1 MMLAAVRPDDWN
13 LPLLV
18 HIAGAMLL
26 VGFLVVAAASYAR
39 AAAGGP
45 GDAPVLARVGFRTL
59 LLGALPSYLVMRGAA
74 EWIASTEDV
83 SDDAAWIGFGYI
95 ISDGGLVILLITT
108 FLGARA
114 SRRARDGSPA
124 GRAVAI
130 LSLVLLV
137 AYGVAVWAMT
147 TKPA

>member
-1 MMLAAVRPDDWN
+1 MLAAVRPDDWN

-18 HIAGAMLL
+18 HITGAMLL
-26 VGFLVVAAASYAR
+26 VGFLVVAAASYLR
-39 AAAGGP
+39 AAAGP
-45 GDAPVLARVGFRTL
+45 GEAPVLARVGFRTL
-59 LLGALPSYLVMRGAA
+59 LLGALPAYIVMRGGA

-83 SDDAAWIGFGYI
+83 SDDVTWIGIGYMV
-95 ISDGGLVILLITT
+95 SDAGLLVLLVTT

-114 SRRARDGSPA
+114 SRRARDGGTA

-137 AYGVAVWAMT
+137 AYGVALWAMT
-147 TKPA
+147 AKPS

>member
-1 MMLAAVRPDDWN
+1 MLAAVRPDDWN

-18 HIAGAMLL
+18 HITGAMLL
-26 VGFLVVAAASYAR
+26 VGFLVVAAAGDLR
-39 AAAGGP
+39 AAAGP
-45 GDAPVLARVGFRTL
+45 REAPVLARVGFRTL
-59 LLGALPSYLVMRGAA
+59 LLGALPAYIVMRGGA

-83 SDDAAWIGFGYI
+83 SGEATWIGIGYMV
-95 ISDGGLVILLITT
+95 SDAGLLVLLIAT

-114 SRRARDGSPA
+114 SRRAGAGGAA

-147 TKPA
+147 AKPG